1 MPDIGWYCSP
11 PLQEAKMNTNK
22 AIWHFRTGRALLI
35 LVMGL
40 IAPFQLA
47 WVPDLAMIKV
57 SDTADVVADDGL
69 CTLREAILAANNNLP
84 SGGTS
89 GECPAG
95 RDRRTDTI
103 TLTNGATYSLSIGS
117 SNEDD

>member
-11 PLQEAKMNTNK
+11 PLQEAKMKTNM
-22 AIWHFRTGRALLI
+22 AILPFRTGRAMLI

-47 WVPDLAMIKV
+47 FVPDLAAIEV
-57 SDTADVVADDGL
+57 SEFADVVADDGF
-69 CTLREAILAANNNLP
+69 CTLREAVIAAHTNLP

-89 GECPAG
+89 GGCTAG
-95 RDRRTDTI
+95 RDRRTDT
-103 TLTNGATYSLSIGS
+103 
-117 SNEDD
+117 